1 MGQPWLPISK
11 PRSPVT
17 VSFPLP
23 LLRKGEVLMQRHE
36 RLIAFTAA
44 LLAFAPIVGGHSAA
58 DPDATSHHCRCGR
71 PGRSSCGLRA
81 RLHNRR
87 SGGRPHCP
95 LVRLRHKVDRLVPS
109 APGFQFLSDVSG
121 GRVAHT
127 IASATG
133 NRISVADVAGNTW
146 TEISGP
152 RSLGLQSRETWWRS
166 RT

>member
-1 MGQPWLPISK
+1 
-11 PRSPVT
+11 
-17 VSFPLP
+17 
-23 LLRKGEVLMQRHE
+23 MQRHE

-44 LLAFAPIVGGHSAA
+44 LLAFAPIVGEAQSPLNPTPQKSSLPVRATGSILMWPASSSHA
-58 DPDATSHHCRCGR
+58 DDQVGVLTV
-71 PGRSSCGLRA
+71 RSFDFVTR
-81 RLHNRR
+81 
-87 SGGRPHCP
+87 
-95 LVRLRHKVDRLVPS
+95 VDRLVPS

-133 NRISVADVAGNTW
+133 NRISVADVAGNNW